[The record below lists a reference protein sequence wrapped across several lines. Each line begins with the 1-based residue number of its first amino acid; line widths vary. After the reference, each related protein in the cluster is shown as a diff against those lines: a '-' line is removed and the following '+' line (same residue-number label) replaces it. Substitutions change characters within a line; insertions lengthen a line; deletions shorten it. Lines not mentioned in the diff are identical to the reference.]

1 MIKSAAIN
9 IALPLSWHCHG
20 EPLGTEPMHAPI
32 EQLSETVAPQAA
44 PSGRLISL
52 PYLILRG
59 ATAGGAVA
67 MGFVQTFVFA
77 RVLDP
82 HLFSIFILTAAVGY
96 SLWIA
101 DLGLAKIA
109 FVSLRASHLDGRRDT
124 RAASEAGAVILF
136 YILLSTVTSLI
147 CFGAVVLRAGA
158 SAETAFDL
166 ALFLSFIGL
175 NLAWSSLRTISLAVD
190 LFVFFEQLEF
200 ARRAISIAAL
210 LAVLIG
216 LPLTVFLIGANLLW
230 AMVFIAA
237 IGKLVQRGAL
247 TLQLVR
253 FPRELGAFFAA
264 NGHAIWKSSAGAL
277 SELLVVTFPYYVV
290 PAAFGLG
297 AAPIILDTAF
307 KIFRGVC
314 VIFAAVCDLAVPGQT
329 RAYAAGDKR
338 RLAATTLLA
347 TGLCAI
353 VALAICGVLLA
364 GGDQIY
370 RFLLHTAATV
380 PPEVTPIIVVLLL
393 AGVLQIVA
401 EALLQHTGH
410 FKSLAVNGALVVA
423 MMAVAT
429 IVTFVA
435 KLSLIG
441 FLTAYAIVY
450 AIGALGLTAAAIIGP
465 IRSAPL
471 TTPQSAARPPQS
483 TPGR

>member
-1 MIKSAAIN
+1 
-9 IALPLSWHCHG
+9 
-20 EPLGTEPMHAPI
+20 MHAPI
-32 EQLSETVAPQAA
+32 EQLPETATPQTAA
-44 PSGRLISL
+44 ADRLISL
-52 PYLILRG
+52 SYLLLRG
-59 ATAGGAVA
+59 ATAAGAVA

-109 FVSLRASHLDGRRDT
+109 FVNLRTPHLAGQRDE

-136 YILLSTVTSLI
+136 YILLSAAVSLA
-147 CFGAVVLRAGA
+147 CFGAVLLGTGG
-158 SAETAFDL
+158 TAQEALDL
-166 ALFLSFIGL
+166 ALFLSFIAL

-200 ARRAISIAAL
+200 VRRAIGIAAL

-216 LPLTVFLIGANLLW
+216 LPLTVFLVGVNLLW
-230 AMVFIAA
+230 AVVFIAA
-237 IGKLVQRGAL
+237 IGKLAQRDAV
-247 TLQLVR
+247 TLHFVR
-253 FPRELGAFFAA
+253 FPRELRAFFTA
-264 NGHAIWKSSAGAL
+264 NRHTIWKSSTGAL
-277 SELLVVTFPYYVV
+277 SELFVVTFPYYVV

-307 KIFRGVC
+307 KIFRGAC

-329 RAYAAGDKR
+329 RAYAAGDGR
-338 RLAATTLLA
+338 RLAEITLLA
-347 TGLCAI
+347 VGLCAI
-353 VALAICGVLLA
+353 PALAICGLLLT
-364 GGDQIY
+364 GGDEIY

-393 AGVLQIVA
+393 AGILQIVA
-401 EALLQHTGH
+401 EALLQHTGY
-410 FKSLAVNGALVVA
+410 FKGLAVNGALVVA
-423 MMAVAT
+423 MMVVVT
-429 IVTFVA
+429 VITFVA

-441 FLTAYAIVY
+441 FLTAYAAAY
-450 AIGALGLTAAAIIGP
+450 AVGALGLTAAAIIGP
-465 IRSAPL
+465 VRTARL
-471 TTPQSAARPPQS
+471 TTPQGAARPPRS

>member
-1 MIKSAAIN
+1 
-9 IALPLSWHCHG
+9 
-20 EPLGTEPMHAPI
+20 MHAPI
-32 EQLSETVAPQAA
+32 EQLPQTTAPQPASA
-44 PSGRLISL
+44 RPLISL
-52 PYLILRG
+52 SYLLLRG
-59 ATAGGAVA
+59 ATAAGAVA

-109 FVSLRASHLDGRRDT
+109 FVNLRAPHLDGRRDE

-136 YILLSTVTSLI
+136 YILLSTAASLA
-147 CFGAVVLRAGA
+147 CFGTALWRGGA
-158 SAETAFDL
+158 TAPQAFDL
-166 ALFLSFIGL
+166 ALFLSFIAL

-190 LFVFFEQLEF
+190 LFVFFEQIEF

-216 LPLTVFLIGANLLW
+216 LPLTAFLVGANILW
-230 AMVFIAA
+230 AVVFIVA
-237 IGKLVQRGAL
+237 IGKLTRRGAL
-247 TLQLVR
+247 TLHFIR
-253 FPRELGAFFAA
+253 FPRELHAFFAA
-264 NGHAIWKSSAGAL
+264 NWHVIWKSSAGAL

-297 AAPIILDTAF
+297 AAPIILDTTF
-307 KIFRGVC
+307 KIFRGAC

-329 RAYAAGDKR
+329 RAYAAGDRR

-347 TGLCAI
+347 ASLCAI
-353 VALAICGVLLA
+353 PALAACGLLLA
-364 GGDQIY
+364 GGDGIY

-401 EALLQHTGH
+401 EALLQHTGY

-423 MMAVAT
+423 MMVVAT

-441 FLTAYAIVY
+441 FLTAYAAAY
-450 AIGALGLTAAAIIGP
+450 AIGALGLGAAAIIGP
-465 IRSAPL
+465 MRIAAL
-471 TTPQSAARPPQS
+471 TAAQSAAQSLRS